1 MRFHT
6 ENELE
11 HFRFE
16 GAFLAEIQQM
26 PGYFY
31 LILDNVIILPENSTH
46 RDIREMR
53 CNNLEIRIQEGQLLQ
68 LVEEGYNLY
77 NANGDLTER
86 VEDTMIDAAA
96 FNETL
101 KSLDTT
107 ESTIYSIEKNAS
119 DYIIAIDGE
128 ERTYT
133 LTISGSGD
141 TEDWDRYLNLES
153 M

>member
-1 MRFHT
+1 MSFHT

-11 HFRFE
+11 HFRFQ
-16 GAFLAEIQQM
+16 GAYLAEVQQM
-26 PGYFY
+26 PGSFY
-31 LILDNVIILPENSTH
+31 LILDNVIILPENSTN

-53 CNNLEIRIQEGQLLQ
+53 CNNLEIRIRDGQLLQ
-68 LVEEGYNLY
+68 LIEEGYNLY
-77 NANGDLTER
+77 NANGDLTNH
-86 VEDTMIDAAA
+86 VEDTVIDAAA
-96 FNETL
+96 YNEIL
-101 KSLDTT
+101 KSLYET

-119 DYIIAIDGE
+119 NYIIAIDGE

-133 LTISGSGD
+133 LTLSGSGD